1 MSRET
6 NRISGRIQ
14 PYVGSKI
21 NLISK
26 STEIRYEVKFIVQA
40 QMGYRLFIFQKKAP
54 FGSKFVSPSNSW
66 AEN

>member
-40 QMGYRLFIFQKKAP
+40 QMG
-54 FGSKFVSPSNSW
+54 
-66 AEN
+66 

>member
-1 MSRET
+1 MSHET

-21 NLISK
+21 NFISK

-40 QMGYRLFIFQKKAP
+40 QMGYRLFIFQKKSSIRFKVCLP
-54 FGSKFVSPSNSW
+54 FQ
-66 AEN
+66 